1 MPLPNTR
8 VIHPDWSRHHRP
20 VAEGAMTGEC
30 VITEAAST
38 GTVAEFDE
46 TLGVSAPPTPTV
58 VYRGICRVQR
68 AIATESHPTIADR
81 EVTLR
86 DYYVMLPVAAPG
98 ATQVEVNHI
107 VEFTVMADDPT
118 LVGRTMRVRG
128 DRRGSLLWQRD
139 LVCEDI
145 TPTSR

>member
-1 MPLPNTR
+1 VPLPNTR
-8 VIHPDWSRHHRP
+8 VIHPDWSNRNRP

-30 VITEAAST
+30 IITEAAST

-46 TLGVSAPPTPTV
+46 VLGVSAVATATV

-68 AIATESHPTIADR
+68 AIATESHPTVADR

-86 DYYVMLPVAAPG
+86 DYYVMLPVAGPG
-98 ATQVEVNHI
+98 ATQVAVNHI
-107 VEFTVMADDPT
+107 VEFSSMPDDPT

-145 TPTSR
+145 TPTGR